1 MKVQSH
7 FIFGYGSLL
16 CPQSRALTCPEHAH
30 TVVTPVAVRGVERI
44 WSKRTHRMTAMGIR
58 FNSKASTIG
67 VLLPVTRHDI
77 KEFDK
82 REQGYDR
89 IELRLSDIDRVPFL
103 NEEHY
108 QQQQQQQQ
116 HYHDETFWNAKD
128 QNARHAV
135 KIWVYIQKENLPPTK
150 EHPIVQSYVDTILR
164 GCLNVGGEDF
174 AREFI
179 RSTKGWHPDD
189 FLGTS
194 TDISSSD
201 SDVAHSSCD
210 DEEEEEMLWV
220 NDRCSPVYKRG
231 DPAYMKEHAKSL
243 DSLLQKYTPKYL
255 RSRKNLDCGCVPSKC
270 KQ

>member
-16 CPQSRALTCPEHAH
+16 CSQSRAMTCPEHAH
-30 TVVTPVAVRGVERI
+30 AVVTPVAVRGVERI

-58 FNSKASTIG
+58 FNSKACTVG
-67 VLLPVTRHDI
+67 VLLPVTVQDI
-77 KEFDK
+77 KAFDR

-103 NEEHY
+103 KEEHY
-108 QQQQQQQQ
+108 QQKD
-116 HYHDETFWNAKD
+116 HVTFLNAKE

-135 KIWVYIQKENLPPTK
+135 KIWVYIQKENRPPS
-150 EHPIVQSYVDTILR
+150 EQHPIVQSYVDTILR

-189 FLGTS
+189 FS
-194 TDISSSD
+194 DSCDSSSD
-201 SDVAHSSCD
+201 SDIASYCED
-210 DEEEEEMLWV
+210 ILWV
-220 NDRCSPVYKRG
+220 NDRCTPVYQRG
-231 DPAYMKEHAKSL
+231 DQAYMQKHAKDL

-255 RSRKNLDCGCVPSKC
+255 RSRKNLECVVPVRPKF